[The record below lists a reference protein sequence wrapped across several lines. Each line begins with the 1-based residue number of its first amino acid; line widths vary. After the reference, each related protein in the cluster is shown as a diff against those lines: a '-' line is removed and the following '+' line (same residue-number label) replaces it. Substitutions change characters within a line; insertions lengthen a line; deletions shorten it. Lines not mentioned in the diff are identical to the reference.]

1 MILGV
6 VIGQYAP
13 QVKDVL
19 DTAKFYGVSART
31 LLHLLFNKM
40 LGLLVLTRT
49 AIAIGLIVMMW
60 PVLTKVEYERIP
72 ALFRSRHLW
81 LHIGLSIVLNWII
94 GPFVMLGL
102 AWATLPD
109 LPHYRIGV
117 IMIGIARCIAMVMI
131 WNDLAKGD
139 TNYCAILVVVNAILQ
154 MVLYSPFA
162 LLFIN
167 SIGHEGQAD
176 LHVGYGKTA
185 ISVLIV
191 SASLS
196 RCTKE

>member
-1 MILGV
+1 
-6 VIGQYAP
+6 
-13 QVKDVL
+13 
-19 DTAKFYGVSART
+19 
-31 LLHLLFNKM
+31 
-40 LGLLVLTRT
+40 
-49 AIAIGLIVMMW
+49 MMW

-72 ALFRSRHLW
+72 VLFRSRHLW
-81 LHIGLSIVLNWII
+81 VHIGISVVLNWII
-94 GPFVMLGL
+94 GPFIMLGL

-167 SIGHEGQAD
+167 IIGHERQAD
-176 LHVGYGKTA
+176 LRVGYGKTA
-185 ISVLIV
+185 VSVLIV
-191 SASLS
+191 SASPS
-196 RCTKE
+196 WCTRE